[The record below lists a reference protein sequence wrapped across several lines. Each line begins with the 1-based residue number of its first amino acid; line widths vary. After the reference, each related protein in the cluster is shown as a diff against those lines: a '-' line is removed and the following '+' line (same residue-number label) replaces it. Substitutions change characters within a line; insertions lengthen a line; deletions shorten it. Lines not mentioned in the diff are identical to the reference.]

1 MMTTDD
7 AQIISIRAE
16 QAVIG
21 SLLRDNDA
29 MDRISDLDATHFY
42 RHDHRLIFTEIKRQ
56 IVAGK
61 RADAITLFEKLSA
74 QVEDCLSYFGQL
86 QSSAVSAANI
96 KRHAE
101 IIVDSA
107 DKRALVAIGL
117 EMQELGSSHQSASTC
132 IDLMA
137 SKLEALAQKKSDNE
151 PERMDSMLGP
161 YLEFLEQRMAGN
173 VKPVATGFRDLD
185 TMLDGGFD
193 RGTLTVIAGRPGM
206 GKTAAGL
213 GICRN
218 ASESGTALFLS
229 MEMARN
235 QVNDRNIAAL
245 GRIPIKWLRKPG
257 QDENPDSQDT
267 RYWNAMTHAI
277 QKAQQ
282 MGMWIDDQTGLNMVE
297 IRAKARKVKRKAG
310 LDLIVVDQLSFIT
323 GGQSEKDYAVIGEHT
338 RGLVALAKEL
348 DCAVILLCQL
358 NRECEK
364 RPNKRPM
371 QSDLA
376 MSGSIEQD
384 AANIIFLYRDEVYN
398 ADTREKGIC
407 EWISVKQ
414 RQGEPATVALNY
426 VGSQT
431 RFEDLPYPWRQH
443 VEEEKP
449 KRSGGLS

>member
-96 KRHAE
+96 KRHSE
-101 IIVDSA
+101 IIIDSA
-107 DKRALVAIGL
+107 DKRTLMAIGL
-117 EMQELGSSHQSASTC
+117 EMQELGASHQPASAC
-132 IDLMA
+132 IDLVA

-151 PERMDSMLGP
+151 PERMDTMLGP
-161 YLEFLEQRMAGN
+161 YLDFLQERMAGN
-173 VKPVATGFRDLD
+173 VKPIASGFRDLD

-218 ASESGTALFLS
+218 ASENGTALFLS

-235 QVNDRNIAAL
+235 QVSDRNIAAL
-245 GRIPIKWLRKPG
+245 GKIPIKWLRKPG
-257 QDENPDSQDT
+257 DSSDQDT
-267 RYWNAMTHAI
+267 QYWTAMTAAI
-277 QKAQQ
+277 GKARD
-282 MGMWIDDQTGLNMVE
+282 MSMWIDDQTGLNMVE

-323 GGQSEKDYAVIGEHT
+323 GGTSEKDYAVIGEHT

-398 ADTREKGIC
+398 PDTKEKWIC

-414 RQGEPATVALNY
+414 RQGEPGTVALNY
-426 VGSQT
+426 IGNQT
-431 RFEDLPYPWRQH
+431 RFEDLSYPWRKH
-443 VEEEKP
+443 EPEERP
-449 KRSGGLS
+449 KHSGGLS